1 MTMDAVLL
9 VLLHNLG
16 GAWRASAETVLKKKM
31 SSGVITF
38 DLFKAVMT
46 AHQVSQQQHILL

>member
-9 VLLHNLG
+9 MLLHNLG
-16 GAWRASAETVLKKKM
+16 GAWRTSAETVLKKKM

-46 AHQVSQQQHILL
+46 AHQVPQQQHILL